1 MMLKKTNSQSL
12 LSIIRNSFILF
23 LLLASIGCSNQFKL
37 DKKFPFVFKESYYQ
51 SWVAGVRGG
60 GSGITIFLTLEQGAA
75 NSSLQIEGIYF
86 KEKYCKLKNKGE
98 NKYLGNIVTDQ
109 NQKTTILESSPST
122 DEKETKKIPFVL
134 RGNEAVLVYL
144 ENKKKKYAKV
154 TLYKKEMEALPM

>member
-1 MMLKKTNSQSL
+1 
-12 LSIIRNSFILF
+12 
-23 LLLASIGCSNQFKL
+23 
-37 DKKFPFVFKESYYQ
+37 
-51 SWVAGVRGG
+51 
-60 GSGITIFLTLEQGAA
+60 
-75 NSSLQIEGIYF
+75 
-86 KEKYCKLKNKGE
+86 
-98 NKYLGNIVTDQ
+98 LGNIVTDQ